1 MRATSAPAIFVT
13 PDGEVRLEVTLDAET
28 VWLSQAQLAK
38 LFQRDQSVVARHIS
52 SVFKEKE
59 LPKETSMQILH
70 RTASGR
76 PATLYSL
83 DVIIS
88 VGYRVKS
95 KRGTQFRIW
104 ANGVLRD
111 YLLRGYALNQ
121 HRLASHGL
129 DDVHRAITLASRALG
144 ALPGATDEAPAIL
157 DIVGRF
163 SATWKTLLQYD
174 EERLPDQPL
183 HPTQPRARLTVVQ
196 ARKAIIEL
204 SASLAARAEATPL
217 FARERPGMLEGIL
230 GNLEQTF
237 GGVSLYPTVEAR
249 AAHLLYFII
258 KDHPFSDGNKRIG
271 CFLFLHYLDKNRT
284 LALPDGSLR
293 FDGNALVALA
303 LLIAESD
310 PGDKDLMVR
319 LIIHLLSQ
327 PQPQRRDRAPALA
340 RQ

>member
-1 MRATSAPAIFVT
+1 
-13 PDGEVRLEVTLDAET
+13 
-28 VWLSQAQLAK
+28 
-38 LFQRDQSVVARHIS
+38 
-52 SVFKEKE
+52 
-59 LPKETSMQILH
+59 
-70 RTASGR
+70 
-76 PATLYSL
+76 
-83 DVIIS
+83 
-88 VGYRVKS
+88 
-95 KRGTQFRIW
+95 
-104 ANGVLRD
+104 
-111 YLLRGYALNQ
+111 
-121 HRLASHGL
+121 
-129 DDVHRAITLASRALG
+129 
-144 ALPGATDEAPAIL
+144 
-157 DIVGRF
+157 
-163 SATWKTLLQYD
+163 
-174 EERLPDQPL
+174 
-183 HPTQPRARLTVVQ
+183 VVQ

-271 CFLFLHYLDKNRT
+271 CFLFLHYLDKNRA